1 MAKVHLWASLR
12 RFAKDQE
19 IVEVEAETV
28 GQMLDALAMAH
39 PGLAPAIMAGIS
51 VAVDGEVVPNSR
63 AIPIM
68 PDSEIYL
75 LQRLKGG

>member
-12 RFAKDQE
+12 RFANDQE
-19 IVEVEAETV
+19 IVEVEAGTV
-28 GQMLDALAMAH
+28 GQMLDALEMAH
-39 PGLAPAIMAGIS
+39 PGLAPAIRAGVS

-63 AIPIM
+63 AIPIK
-68 PDSEIYL
+68 PESEIYL